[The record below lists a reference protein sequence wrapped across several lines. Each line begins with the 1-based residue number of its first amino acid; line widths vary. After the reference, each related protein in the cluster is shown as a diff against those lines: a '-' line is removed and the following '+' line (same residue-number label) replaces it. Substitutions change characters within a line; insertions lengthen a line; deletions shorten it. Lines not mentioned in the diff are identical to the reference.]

1 MWPEYNVE
9 ERQMLRF
16 TDVTEMETESE
27 EAREN
32 YNFWNG
38 EFQDIARPEDVH
50 DNDPMSAEGMCN
62 IVE

>member
-1 MWPEYNVE
+1 
-9 ERQMLRF
+9 MLRF
-16 TDVTEMETESE
+16 TDVTEVETESE

-38 EFQDIARPEDVH
+38 EFQDIARPEDADDIVL
-50 DNDPMSAEGMCN
+50 MSDEEGTCN